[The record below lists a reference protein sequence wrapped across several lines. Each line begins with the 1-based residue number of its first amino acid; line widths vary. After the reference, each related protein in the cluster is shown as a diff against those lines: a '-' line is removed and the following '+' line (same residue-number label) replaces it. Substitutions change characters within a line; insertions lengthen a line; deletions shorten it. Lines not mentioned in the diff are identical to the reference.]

1 MRIKVTI
8 AYKKIRPKLNE
19 NEYGCRILRKGI
31 CPAHNM
37 ATENMALGAENKL
50 REIALAMVNTKHKI
64 TKNTIAGA
72 AIAVTTNGAKF
83 EIEPKVASHA
93 KANQW

>member
-1 MRIKVTI
+1 MNMTST
-8 AYKKIRPKLNE
+8 YKKIRPKLNE
-19 NEYGCRILRKGI
+19 NEYGCRILKKDI

-37 ATENMALGAENKL
+37 ATENIAAGAENKL
-50 REIALAMVNTKHKI
+50 REILLAMVNTKDKT
-64 TKNTIAGA
+64 TKKAIAGA
-72 AIAVTTNGAKF
+72 AIAVITNGVNC